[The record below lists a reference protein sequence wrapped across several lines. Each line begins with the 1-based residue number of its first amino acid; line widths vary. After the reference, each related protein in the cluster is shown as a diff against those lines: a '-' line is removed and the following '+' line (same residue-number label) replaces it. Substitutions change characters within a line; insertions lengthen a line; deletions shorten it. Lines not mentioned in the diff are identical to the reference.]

1 VELNHLLWLLLN
13 FAEDVAPVLEEVEET
28 ALVTERDDVMW
39 VIGQLL
45 GGTKLPEILAQLE
58 DNDVVRV
65 LQASAAKE
73 GLYTQEQALRV
84 ARQILIK
91 LRIRDTET
99 QLLSLRREL
108 SACEGDPDGT
118 KYRVL
123 LMRQAGL
130 QRKLINLRRKSKASL
145 T

>member
-1 VELNHLLWLLLN
+1 
-13 FAEDVAPVLEEVEET
+13 
-28 ALVTERDDVMW
+28 

-73 GLYTQEQALRV
+73 GLYTQEQAPRV